1 MPGYH
6 TLVETPGLT
15 PVQAR
20 DQRVALIKAIEE
32 KTGRPLIVYAGAIA
46 NKPQEAPTQIDVTDR
61 TAFSD
66 LLGGIEGD
74 SLDVLLQSPGGSAEA
89 AEQIVSLIRS
99 RFKSVRHLVPH
110 TATSAATLMVLS
122 GDVVGMDDRSSL
134 GPIDPQIIIP
144 MGPQAGVARIPADT
158 YVQGFKKARA
168 AIEENPEVAPAYLPL
183 LSEYKLY
190 LLEVCQNALLLSRSL
205 AEEWLRE
212 YMLKGQPDAA
222 TKAAAIASALSDHSK
237 FLSHQ
242 RPIGIELAKEL
253 GLNVLDLRGSPDLR
267 ELLWQLYCCI
277 EFHLDRTPAVK
288 LFENSHGV
296 SYNRQF
302 MQVQMQI
309 PMGMQPQLPFVFP
322 PQAPKPVIPPTSQP
336 KPE

>member
-6 TLVETPGLT
+6 TLVESPNIT
-15 PVQAR
+15 PVIAR
-20 DQRVALIKAIEE
+20 DQRLSLIRAIEQA
-32 KTGRPLIVYAGAIA
+32 TGRPLIVYAGAIG

-74 SLDVLLQSPGGSAEA
+74 SIDILLQSPGGSAEA

-99 RFKSVRHLVPH
+99 RFKSVRYFVPH

-122 GDVVGMDDRSSL
+122 GDSVAMDDRSSL

-144 MGPQAGVARIPADT
+144 MQVGVARIPAHS
-158 YVQGFKKARA
+158 YVQGFKKAKE

-212 YMLKGQPDAA
+212 YMLKGQHDAVK
-222 TKAAAIASALSDHSK
+222 KAAEIASDLSDHSK

-242 RPIGIELAKEL
+242 RPIGIDKALEL
-253 GLNVLDLRGSPDLR
+253 GLTIMDLRATPDLR
-267 ELLWQLYCCI
+267 DLLWQLYCGI
-277 EFHLDRTPAVK
+277 EFHFDRTPAVK
-288 LFENSHGV
+288 LFENSRGV
-296 SYNRQF
+296 SYMRQF
-302 MQVQMQI
+302 MQMQMQI
-309 PMGMQPQLPFVFP
+309 PMGMQPQLPFVSP
-322 PQAPKPVIPPTSQP
+322 PQIPQPVPPTSPGQ
-336 KPE
+336 K